1 MNTGQTI
8 LVTGAGGGIG
18 AALSKA
24 LAASAPRFLILLDHS
39 EKSVQK
45 LEADMTSMPSA
56 AEHLCILGDVCDK
69 DLLAEIFAAHHPDV
83 VYHLAAFKHVPLME
97 KTPLACIRNN
107 TLGTIALIQA
117 ALANRASTLLMVS
130 TDKAVNPRS
139 VMGVSKRVAELA
151 LNRWSNAR
159 TRMSALRLVNVYGS
173 PGSVVPLMMEQIS
186 KGGPVTVTH
195 PDARRYFMDLP
206 EAVARILAAASLRER
221 GTLVLS
227 NPGTPASILDVA
239 RDLIGDRNIPIV
251 MTGLRPGE
259 KLDEELSSESEFLE
273 ATADPR
279 LCRVV
284 GGEMHPARF
293 DADLDAL
300 ARYVDARDVPGLIET
315 LSRIVPEYR
324 PSELVLGFMNRL
336 QFEES

>member
-1 MNTGQTI
+1 MNAGQTI

-18 AALSKA
+18 SALSKA
-24 LAASAPRFLILLDHS
+24 LAVSAPRLLILLDHS
-39 EKSVQK
+39 EQSVQR
-45 LEADMTSMPSA
+45 LEADLASIPAA

-69 DLLAEIFAAHHPDV
+69 DLLAEIFATHHPDV

-97 KTPLACIRNN
+97 KTPIACVRNN
-107 TLGTIALIQA
+107 TLATMTLIRA
-117 ALANRASTLLMVS
+117 ALAHRTPTLLMVS

-173 PGSVVPLMMEQIS
+173 PGSVVPLMTEQIAR
-186 KGGPVTVTH
+186 GGPVTVTH
-195 PDARRYFMDLP
+195 PEARRYFIDLH
-206 EAVARILAAASLRER
+206 EAVERIFAASALREQ

-227 NPGTPASILDVA
+227 DPGTLTSILAVA

-251 MTGLRPGE
+251 VTGLRPGE
-259 KLDEELSSESEFLE
+259 KLDEELSSELEFLE

-279 LCRVV
+279 LRRVV
-284 GGEMHPARF
+284 GGETHPARF

-300 ARYVDARDVPGLIET
+300 VRYVDDRDVPGLIET
-315 LSRIVPEYR
+315 LSRIVPEYH
-324 PSELVLGFMNRL
+324 PSELLLGFMNRL